1 MTITPLLEVSNP
13 SMQVRICEEGD
24 KVIMIIDTE
33 MRIIHRV
40 IRIIHRMIRIIYKV
54 MRIIHRVR

>member
-24 KVIMIIDTE
+24 RVIMIIDTE
-33 MRIIHRV
+33 MRIV
-40 IRIIHRMIRIIYKV
+40 IHRMIRII
-54 MRIIHRVR
+54 HRVR